1 MYFLNYISK
10 RHMGG
15 HYFVEIVK
23 ISLIVEG
30 EHNFNL
36 IINKMTYYRENY
48 KLYGIHILN

>member
-1 MYFLNYISK
+1 
-10 RHMGG
+10 MGG

-30 EHNFNL
+30 EYNVNL
-36 IINKMTYYRENY
+36 IINKMTYHRQKY